1 MTRAALAARFWTAAS
16 YMRRWPDADHTVSIQ
31 LLKQIE
37 RYATGPLAERVA
49 EILKEIPDDQQH
61 GTCYDL

>member
-1 MTRAALAARFWTAAS
+1 MTLAAITVKFWTAAG
-16 YMRRWPDADHTVSIQ
+16 YMRRWPDADHTVSIA

-37 RYATGPLAERVA
+37 KRATGPLARRVA
-49 EILKEIPDDQQH
+49 EILKEIPDDKH